1 MNWEA
6 FAAIGELVGAA
17 AVVISL
23 VYLSVQ
29 VRQNT
34 AVARASTRQAIADAN
49 LSGGSD
55 VLLEP
60 EMAKVLAKDLRGEP
74 LEFHEHVRLQT
85 RAYHGLRH
93 WENIHYQY
101 RAGMLSAEE
110 WQGFR
115 HNLKWL
121 LQTRHFKELWSTQGD
136 FFSPPFRAE
145 VLQLLA
151 EEESEPEL
159 HSADPLLHPELYRST
174 GDAQHQL

>member
-23 VYLSVQ
+23 VYLSIQ

-49 LSGGSD
+49 FAGGSD
-55 VLLEP
+55 VLYEP
-60 EMAKVLAKDLRGEP
+60 EMAKLLAKELRGES
-74 LEFHEHVRLQT
+74 LEFHEHLRLQT
-85 RAYHGLRH
+85 RAYHGMRH
-93 WENIHYQY
+93 WENMHYQY

-115 HNLKWL
+115 QNLTWL
-121 LQTRHFKELWSTQGD
+121 LQTRHFKELWATQRS
-136 FFSPPFRAE
+136 FFSPPFQAE
-145 VLQLLA
+145 VARLLA
-151 EEESEPEL
+151 ETESVTER
-159 HSADPLLHPELYRST
+159 HSGDRLLHPELYEAA
-174 GDAQHQL
+174 GDA